1 MKGYLLSL
9 LAASLCVALV
19 GILAPSS
26 SQKYI
31 RFIASLFLICVLVA
45 PLPRVLSAIN
55 ESGELPDLIGGNVQP
70 PSDYEERMEEALEQ
84 ASGAYFAETLTQLI
98 EERFS
103 IPDGSVRCTVKW
115 NSDGDKFAPE
125 RVTVIL
131 SGSAIWKNPSEIE
144 AFVSS
149 LLGCECISA
158 IES

>member
-1 MKGYLLSL
+1 MKEYLLSL

-19 GILAPSS
+19 GILAPGS

-31 RFIASLFLICVLVA
+31 RFIASLFLICVLVT
-45 PLPRVLSAIN
+45 PLPRVLSSISAP
-55 ESGELPDLIGGNVQP
+55 EGLPDLIGGSSQ
-70 PSDYEERMEEALEQ
+70 PSDYKDRMEEALEQ
-84 ASGAYFAETLTQLI
+84 ASGAYFAEMLTQLI

-103 IPDGSVRCTVKW
+103 IPEGSVRCTVKW
-115 NSDGDKFAPE
+115 QDGGDRLTPE

-149 LLGCECISA
+149 LLGCECVTA
-158 IES
+158 IE